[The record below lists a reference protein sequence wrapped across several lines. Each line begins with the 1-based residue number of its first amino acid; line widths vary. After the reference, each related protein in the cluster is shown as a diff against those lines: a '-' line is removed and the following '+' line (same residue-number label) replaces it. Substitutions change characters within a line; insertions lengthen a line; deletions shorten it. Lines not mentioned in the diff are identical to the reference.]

1 MRDLVSETS
10 PVDSSALI
18 AQLKA
23 LAEPNRLRIVQV
35 LMQGVHCN
43 CEIVA
48 LLDLAPNLISHHV
61 RVLREAGL
69 VEVERDEVDGRWI
82 YYELNKEALDALL
95 RTLGASFDPALIKD
109 RQPAFGPR
117 SCPTRFE
124 ESRKAA

>member
-1 MRDLVSETS
+1 MSESPTETS
-10 PVDSSALI
+10 PADSATLV

-48 LLDLAPNLISHHV
+48 LLGLAPNLISHHV

-82 YYELNKEALDALL
+82 YYDLNREALDTLL
-95 RTLGASFDPALIKD
+95 RTLDDSFDPALIKD
-109 RQPAFGPR
+109 RQPVFGPR

-124 ESRKAA
+124 ENRKAA